1 MLLHLGKLVLERLHA
16 AADVAAVGLDLGF
29 TGTSGADAASETG
42 HLDALSRQTR
52 QEIFE
57 LSQLDLQLALL
68 GARTQREDIEYQ
80 GGAVDDAH
88 VGVVFDVFDLG
99 GRQLAVHHDEVKLLR
114 FADLF
119 DLLELARADEG
130 RAFGALQ
137 LLRHGKGRLCACG
150 LDKLLQLRERR
161 LRVKA
166 ARIDT
171 DKQRAGDF
179 FFVANHIHGF
189 VSFFLNFIANL
200 LFTNC
205 LISSII

>member
-1 MLLHLGKLVLERLHA
+1 M
-16 AADVAAVGLDLGF
+16 AAVGLDLGL

-42 HLDALSRQTR
+42 HLDAFSRQTR
-52 QEIFE
+52 QQVFE
-57 LSQLDLQLALL
+57 LRQLDLQLALL
-68 GARTQREDIEYQ
+68 GARTQREDVKNQ
-80 GGAVDDAH
+80 GGAVNDAH
-88 VGVVFDVFDLG
+88 IGVVFDVLDLG

-137 LLRHGKGRLCACG
+137 LLGHGEGRLRSRG
-150 LDKLLQLRERR
+150 LDKLLQLRKRR